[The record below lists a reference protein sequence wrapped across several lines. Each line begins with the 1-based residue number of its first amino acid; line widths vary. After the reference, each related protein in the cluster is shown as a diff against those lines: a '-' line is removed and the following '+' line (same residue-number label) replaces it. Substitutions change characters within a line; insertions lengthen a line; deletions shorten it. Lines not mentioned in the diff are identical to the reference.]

1 LLDAY
6 LIDAM
11 GIGKGCYLCGLV
23 YRLILLLLLLCYS
36 MDQVRFAVL
45 AVIIDFEPKISFNSN
60 GLLQKVFLTNVQKK
74 SI

>member
-23 YRLILLLLLLCYS
+23 YRLILLLLLLLLCYS
-36 MDQVRFAVL
+36 MDQVRFSVL
-45 AVIIDFEPKISFNSN
+45 AVIIDFS
-60 GLLQKVFLTNVQKK
+60 QKSHSTLIVFFKRFF
-74 SI
+74 